1 MFYAVAALSK
11 TALCAADNRVES
23 LQRDYED
30 AQTAAKEN
38 EAAQNAAFE
47 RAEAEQ
53 ARAEAAELKLAAL
66 SQEAERIKE
75 RVFSLE
81 LELAGARTAAE

>member
-1 MFYAVAALSK
+1 MFHTVTALSK

-23 LQRDYED
+23 LQQDYED
-30 AQTAAKEN
+30 AQAAAKEN
-38 EAAQNAAFE
+38 EAAQNTAFE
-47 RAEAEQ
+47 RVEAEQ

-75 RVFSLE
+75 REFSLE